1 MTTSDSLRKFATGRR
16 RQREI
21 LAVVPALLA
30 FHSVALAECPVPE
43 DGAVFVRVDSG
54 ALLVDTSA
62 TGIVAVEAS
71 TTSNAPVE
79 IQERCLDDRVE
90 IEGRVPDRVYA
101 PLDWRIRVPRTVDL
115 DLVTFAGTIRIASTD
130 GSVTAR
136 TTGGSVIAGGIGGD
150 AAMMTQGGSIL
161 AGDIDGHAELRS
173 AGGGQIEI
181 GDVGGNAE
189 LETMAG
195 PITTGTVA
203 GRVRAE
209 TNGGAIRIAESIG
222 PMDAVTLAGD
232 IRIGVSSLTRVQT
245 AGGNIIAG
253 RVRGPFVGSTE
264 LGDLRIERAESF
276 IEAST
281 GAAGDIE
288 ARLTPLSVDG
298 DLHVSLTTHSGNI
311 RLEIPDDMPAD
322 IEARIARSVIRQP
335 DIRSEFPLETVGGF
349 IDLPSD
355 LGNAFAMGTSV
366 GRRGQINGGGNA
378 VRLESARGAIRIQ
391 RLRR

>member
-1 MTTSDSLRKFATGRR
+1 MATSDSPRTPGTPRR
-16 RQREI
+16 GKRE
-21 LAVVPALLA
+21 LLGVLPALLA
-30 FHSVALAECPVPE
+30 LHSAAFADCPAPE

-54 ALLVDTSA
+54 ALVVDTSA
-62 TGIVAVEAS
+62 TGIVAVEVS

-79 IQERCLDDRVE
+79 VQERCFDDRVE

-101 PLDWRIRVPRTVDL
+101 PLDWRIRVPRSVDL
-115 DLVTFAGTIRIASTD
+115 DLVTLAGTIRIGSTD

-161 AGDIDGHAELRS
+161 AGDIDGNAELRS

-181 GDVGGNAE
+181 GNVGGNAE

-203 GRVRAE
+203 GRVHAE
-209 TNGGAIRIAESIG
+209 THGGAIRVAESIG
-222 PMDAVTLAGD
+222 QLDAVTLAGD

-245 AGGNIIAG
+245 AGGNIIVG

-264 LGDLRIERAESF
+264 LGDIRIERAESYV
-276 IEAST
+276 EAST

-288 ARLTPLSVDG
+288 ARLTPLSLDG

-311 RLEIPDDMPAD
+311 RLEIPEDMPAD
-322 IEARIARSVIRQP
+322 LEARIARSVIRQP
-335 DIRSEFPLETVGGF
+335 DIRSEFPLETVGGP
-349 IDLPSD
+349 INIPAELA
-355 LGNAFAMGTSV
+355 NAFAMGTSV

-378 VRLESARGAIRIQ
+378 VRLESSRGAIRIQ